1 MSTPS
6 AGDAARVPFAG
17 KLVSEHTHVCGFFRS
32 SDERY
37 RVLLPVIKEGF
48 ERGDKAYHVVNPTQ
62 RAEHSRRLASVGID
76 AGGAQAEGQLELFDW
91 EEAYLPDGRFD
102 QDRMLA
108 AWERTFEKSRR
119 DGYPLTRLVAHMEWA
134 LQDRPGVSDLLE
146 YEARFNHVYPNYR
159 TLSICSYDLDEFPA
173 STIVDVLRTH
183 PMSLIGGLLYENPF
197 FVPPEQFLQE
207 LKERSAGSK
216 TVTS

>member
-1 MSTPS
+1 MSTLP
-6 AGDAARVPFAG
+6 AGDVARVPFAG

-32 SDERY
+32 RDERY
-37 RVLLPVIKEGF
+37 RVLLPVIKQGF
-48 ERGDKAYHVVNPTQ
+48 ERGDKAYHVVGPTQ

-76 AGGAQAEGQLELFDW
+76 AEEAQAEGRLEMFDW

-102 QDRMLA
+102 QDRTLA

-119 DGYPLTRLVAHMEWA
+119 AGYPLTRLVAHMEWA

-146 YEARFNHVYPNYR
+146 YEARFNHVYSSYP
-159 TLSICSYDLDEFPA
+159 TLTICSYDLDEFPA
-173 STIVDVLRTH
+173 TTIVDVLRTH
-183 PMSLIGGLLYENPF
+183 PMSLIGGVLHENPF
-197 FVPPEQFLQE
+197 FVPPARFLQE
-207 LKERSAGSK
+207 LQERGASSK